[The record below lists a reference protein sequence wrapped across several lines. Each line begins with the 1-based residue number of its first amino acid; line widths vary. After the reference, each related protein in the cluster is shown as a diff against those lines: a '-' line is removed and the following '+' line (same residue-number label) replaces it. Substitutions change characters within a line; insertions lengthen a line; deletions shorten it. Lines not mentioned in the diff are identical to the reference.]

1 MRTRTSSR
9 NQAGAALI
17 EFALVLPILLILSL
31 VVIEV
36 GRALLAYGELTKS
49 VRDAAR
55 YLSMQTPG
63 TRLNE
68 ARNLVVYGNTA
79 GSGSAM
85 VTGLS
90 PANVPDPSWQ
100 QAGSVPEI
108 TTVTVKVTGYTFQ
121 PMIASAFGLTFG
133 PIPFNAI
140 SATMRSQP

>member
-1 MRTRTSSR
+1 MQRTSTPR
-9 NQAGAALI
+9 KQAGAALI
-17 EFALVLPILLILSL
+17 ELALVIPILLILSL

-36 GRALLAYGELTKS
+36 GRALLTYDELTKS

-63 TRLNE
+63 TKLTE

-79 GSGSAM
+79 GSGSAK
-85 VTGLS
+85 VSGL
-90 PANVPDPSWQ
+90 ATTNVPDPTWQ
-100 QAGSVPEI
+100 QVGSAPQI
-108 TTVTVKVTGYTFQ
+108 TTVTVKVSNYTFQ